1 MNQIHPV
8 MQAALAPFMPPKPA
22 NLPDLHFGWL
32 TVPAAPR
39 CPDGCFERLILI
51 QGIAQSLECHF
62 EFEAA
67 QDGGRDDPSYPAQA
81 TLIAAYANGM
91 DVSGV
96 LSESAVTAIEE
107 QALKWGD
114 A

>member
-1 MNQIHPV
+1 MNQTLHPV
-8 MQAALAPFMPPKPA
+8 MQAALAPFMQPKPP
-22 NLPDLHFGWL
+22 NYGWL

-39 CPDGCFERLILI
+39 CPEGCFERLILI
-51 QGIAQSLECHF
+51 KGITQSLECHF
-62 EFEAA
+62 EFEPA
-67 QDGGRDDPSYPAQA
+67 QEGGRDDPSYPTQA
-81 TLIAAYANGM
+81 TLIAAYAHGM

-96 LSESAVTAIEE
+96 LSEKSITAIEE

>member
-1 MNQIHPV
+1 MNQLHPV

-22 NLPDLHFGWL
+22 NYGWL

-39 CPDGCFERLILI
+39 CPDGCFERLILVP
-51 QGIAQSLECHF
+51 GIDRSLECHF
-62 EFEAA
+62 EFEPA
-67 QDGGRDDPSYPAQA
+67 QDGGRDDPSYQAQA
-81 TLIAAYANGM
+81 TLIAAFANGM

-96 LSESAVTAIEE
+96 LSETAIAAIEE